1 MKKFLILGAA
11 VATFAMSSCKKES
24 ASTAADSSSDSFGA
38 VNTKAADYA
47 ESSLPKDTI
56 SGNISVNTT
65 LTKSKVHVLK
75 GIVAIDNATLTIEAG
90 TVIVGMVD
98 ANNKPGTLVICRH
111 GVLNAIGTVSSPI
124 IFTSKNLVDGNTFT
138 TAQPGDFGGV
148 VLLGQAPVNV
158 ANKTIEGLDAIE
170 PFDNKYGG
178 AVANHSSGTL
188 KYVRIEYAGY
198 ILSAGNE
205 LNGLTCGG
213 VGNGTSLD
221 HIEVA
226 YGKDDSFEFFGGTVN
241 ASYLVSLAPDDDNFD
256 FDNGFVGTLQYCLAV
271 GDIYATHSASGANSD
286 SNGIEADNN
295 APAEDATFALLP
307 KTHPIIKN
315 MTIIGANATGSWAAP
330 GYLYAARIRRGAEM
344 EISASIFMGYPEG
357 INFDA
362 TTKDF
367 VTSNVTKIQNNVI
380 TGFSL
385 AVNPTSLNTTIDANG
400 NKRNVFATNSNGF
413 ARIAQPY
420 LNNTKSFLNVI
431 PTSASP
437 ATAGGWGAFNNTSR
451 PQWFNTNWTK
461 YYF

>member
-11 VATFAMSSCKKES
+11 LATFAMSSCKKDS
-24 ASTAADSSSDSFGA
+24 ASTADSSSDNFGP

-47 ESSLPKDTI
+47 ESSLPKDTL
-56 SGNISVNTT
+56 SGNISRNIT
-65 LTKSKVHVLK
+65 LTKNKVWVLK
-75 GIVAIDNATLTIEAG
+75 GIVAVDNATITIEAG
-90 TVIVGMVD
+90 TVVVGVVD

-111 GVLNAIGTVSSPI
+111 GQISAIGTVSSPI
-124 IFTSKNLVDGNTFT
+124 IFTSRNLVDGNTFT

-178 AVANHSSGTL
+178 AVANHSSGTIS
-188 KYVRIEYAGY
+188 YARIEYAGY
-198 ILSAGNE
+198 ILSPNNE

-213 VGNGTSLD
+213 VGNGTTLN

-256 FDNGFVGTLQYCLAV
+256 FDNGFTGTLQYCLAV
-271 GDIYATHSASGANSD
+271 ADIYATHSASGANSD
-286 SNGIEADNN
+286 SNGIESDNN
-295 APAEDATFALLP
+295 APAEDATFSLLP

-315 MTIIGANATGSWAAP
+315 ITIIGAAATGAWSAP
-330 GYLYAARIRRGAEM
+330 GYLYAARIRRGSEM
-344 EISASIFMGYPEG
+344 DISNSIFIGYPEG

-367 VTSNVTKIQNNVI
+367 VTSNVTKITNNLI
-380 TGFSL
+380 SGFSL
-385 AVNPTSLNTTIDANG
+385 AINPTTLNTIFDANG
-400 NKRNVFATNSNGF
+400 NKRNVFATNSNGN
-413 ARIAQPY
+413 ARLTQPY

-451 PQWFNTNWTK
+451 PQWFNANWTK

>member
-11 VATFAMSSCKKES
+11 LAAFAMSSCKKE
-24 ASTAADSSSDSFGA
+24 AAVSTADSSSEDFGK

-56 SGNISVNTT
+56 SGNISINTT
-65 LTKSKVHVLK
+65 LTKNKVWVLK
-75 GIVAIDNATLTIEAG
+75 GIVAVDNATLTIEAG
-90 TVIVGMVD
+90 TVIVGVVD

-111 GVLNAIGTVSSPI
+111 AQINAVGTVSSPI
-124 IFTSKNLVDGNTFT
+124 IFTSRNLVDGNTFT

-170 PFDNKYGG
+170 PFDNRYGG
-178 AVANHSSGTL
+178 AVPTHSSGTI
-188 KYVRIEYAGY
+188 KYTRIEYAGY

-213 VGNGTSLD
+213 VGNGTTLD

-271 GDIYATHSASGANSD
+271 GDIYATHSASGTNSD
-286 SNGIEADNN
+286 SNGIESDNN
-295 APAEDATFALLP
+295 APAEDGTFSLTP
-307 KTHPIIKN
+307 KTHPIVKN
-315 MTIIGANATGSWAAP
+315 LTIIGANAINAWSAP
-330 GYLYAARIRRGAEM
+330 GYLYAARIRRGSEM
-344 EISASIFMGYPEG
+344 EISNSIFIGYPEG
-357 INFDA
+357 LNFDA
-362 TTKDF
+362 TTSGF
-367 VTSNVTKIQNNVI
+367 VTSGVTKVTNNVI
-380 TGFSL
+380 SGFTL
-385 AVNPTSLNTTIDANG
+385 AVNPTSLNNKIDAGG
-400 NKRNVFATNSNGF
+400 NKRNVFATNSNGN
-413 ARIAQPY
+413 ARLTQPF

-431 PTSASP
+431 PSSASP
-437 ATAGGWGAFNNTSR
+437 AAAGGWGAFNNTSR
-451 PQWFNTNWTK
+451 PVWFNTNWTK